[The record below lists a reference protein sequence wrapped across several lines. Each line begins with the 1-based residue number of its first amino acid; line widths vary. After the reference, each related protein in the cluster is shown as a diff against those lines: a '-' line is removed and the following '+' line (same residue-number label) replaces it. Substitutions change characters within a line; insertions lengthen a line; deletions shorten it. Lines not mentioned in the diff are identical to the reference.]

1 MTVKIQMKILTSKF
15 YQTKFT
21 EQLFRDYEVKP
32 ELDRYEKEGIDD
44 EEQEIIDAEARR
56 QAERAMDL

>member
-15 YQTKFT
+15 YHSIFT